1 MDNDQLYTALQLWG
15 DQERNQS
22 LLVWVPLLAVPDR
35 AWRSVSA
42 VVADRVPCRIRIRRT
57 RLAEQADAME
67 LKGKLETDK
76 EHSTEHLVPCKTADV
91 EDSTLG
97 LAGVAL
103 EQKVVAQDNGLV
115 SSHRAQSWNECE
127 ADYSQ
132 SQACS

>member
-1 MDNDQLYTALQLWG
+1 M
-15 DQERNQS
+15 
-22 LLVWVPLLAVPDR
+22 
-35 AWRSVSA
+35 
-42 VVADRVPCRIRIRRT
+42 VADRVPCRIRIRRT
-57 RLAEQADAME
+57 RLAEQVDAME
-67 LKGKLETDK
+67 LKGKLEIGK